1 MEHIY
6 IMDHDKDCIFHGTM
20 ENNEELQDYLYRMG
34 FGSDTVSVM
43 VTQQEQTIIE
53 LDG

>member
-6 IMDHDKDCIFHGTM
+6 IIDHDKDCIFHGTI
-20 ENNEELQDYLYRMG
+20 QDDETTPNYLDRMG
-34 FGSDTVSVM
+34 FGSDNVSIM
-43 VTQQEQTIIE
+43 VTQQEQSIIE